1 MARRKTLTDNGIKDL
16 QPRNARYVEPDP
28 ELRGHYVRVTPAG
41 IKSFVVV
48 ARDPT
53 KPQNNNQV
61 WATLGETDKL
71 RIADAREQAREVIK
85 RIQAGL
91 SSFAPLPPKPDAF
104 EAVARNWIVRH
115 VEKQGLRSKT
125 EIERCLSRYV
135 YPAWGH
141 REFTEIKRSDVA
153 KLLDS
158 IEDNHGA
165 RQADLVLA
173 IVRAIM
179 NWYATRSNEYVNPI
193 VKGMARSRPRKR
205 ERILS
210 DEEIRT
216 IWPILDTCGTFGAVF
231 KLLLLTGQRCEK
243 VATMKWRDISNDGVW
258 TIASEA
264 REKGNGGILAL
275 PQVARDIIE
284 SQARIEGNPYVFPGR
299 SDGPSNGFG
308 PCKKALVRKITAKLG
323 ASLPQWQMH
332 DLRRTSKSLMMRTG
346 VDRFHAERVLG
357 HAIVGV
363 EGVYDQHDY
372 GQERKRA
379 LEKLA
384 GEVNRIVERRPF
396 AAPSRATT
404 VAERAKASGIGSD

>member
-16 QPRNARYVEPDP
+16 KPRNARYVEPDP

-258 TIASEA
+258 TTASEA
-264 REKGNGGILAL
+264 REKGNG
-275 PQVARDIIE
+275 
-284 SQARIEGNPYVFPGR
+284 VFWHCRR
-299 SDGPSNGFG
+299 SHVTLSN
-308 PCKKALVRKITAKLG
+308 
-323 ASLPQWQMH
+323 H
-332 DLRRTSKSLMMRTG
+332 
-346 VDRFHAERVLG
+346 
-357 HAIVGV
+357 
-363 EGVYDQHDY
+363 
-372 GQERKRA
+372 KRA
-379 LEKLA
+379 LRETRTCSPGTAMAPPTDLA
-384 GEVNRIVERRPF
+384 PVKRRSFGRLRRSLVHRCRSGKCTIF
-396 AAPSRATT
+396 AVR
-404 VAERAKASGIGSD
+404 RKA